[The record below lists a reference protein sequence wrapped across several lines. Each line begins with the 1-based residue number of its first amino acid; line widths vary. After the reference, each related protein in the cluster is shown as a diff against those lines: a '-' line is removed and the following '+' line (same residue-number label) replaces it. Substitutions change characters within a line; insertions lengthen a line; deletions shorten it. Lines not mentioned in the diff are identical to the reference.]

1 MATKIEMA
9 VELYKQNEGI
19 SNADFMQ
26 LLMTNLGMTQLG
38 ARTYCYNVRKL
49 SGAPITQKERTK
61 KAPVAKKPR
70 KAKATAK
77 DEAAPTGP
85 TTIDIPYEQLSPE
98 MKRKIKFKNVC
109 A

>member
-19 SNADFMQ
+19 SNKDFTQ
-26 LLMTNLGMTQLG
+26 LLITNLGMSELG

-49 SGAPITQKERTK
+49 VGAPITKKERTK
-61 KAPVAKKPR
+61 KAPAAAGRPKPR
-70 KAKATAK
+70 KAK

-85 TTIDIPYEQLSPE
+85 TTVDIPYEQLSAD
-98 MKRKIKFKNVC
+98 MQRKIKFNNIN

>member
-19 SNADFMQ
+19 SNAEFTQ
-26 LLMTNLGMTQLG
+26 LLMTNLSMSQLG

-49 SGAPITQKERTK
+49 VGAPITKKEPAAK
-61 KAPVAKKPR
+61 KAR
-70 KAKATAK
+70 KVRATK
-77 DEAAPTGP
+77 DDAAPTGA
-85 TTIDIPYEQLSPE
+85 TTTDIPYEQLSADTQL
-98 MKRKIKFKNVC
+98 KIKFNNIN

>member
-38 ARTYCYNVRKL
+38 ARTYCYNVRKQV
-49 SGAPITQKERTK
+49 GAPITQKERTK

-70 KAKATAK
+70 KAAAK
-77 DEAAPTGP
+77 DDAAPTGP
-85 TTIDIPYEQLSPE
+85 TTTDIPYEQLSAE